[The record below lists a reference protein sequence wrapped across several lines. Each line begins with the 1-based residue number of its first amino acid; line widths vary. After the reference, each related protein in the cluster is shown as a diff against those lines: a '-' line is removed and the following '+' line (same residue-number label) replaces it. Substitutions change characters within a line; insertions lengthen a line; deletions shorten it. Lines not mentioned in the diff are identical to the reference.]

1 MLSGKSFSEYVET
14 LKTDMVVSVR
24 GRANNRDDGRSIA
37 VYSVNVLDAPSAGE
51 YTGKI
56 HVQIE
61 NEKANRETLERLN
74 YILKQHS
81 GASEFII
88 TITNDGSTRTF
99 TLPQK
104 VRYSV
109 EFIGELKVLLGANSI
124 VRGDQKRTSESAPGE
139 STDEVV
145 ALEVEQRTLFDS

>member
-1 MLSGKSFSEYVET
+1 M
-14 LKTDMVVSVR
+14 
-24 GRANNRDDGRSIA
+24 NI
-37 VYSVNVLDAPSAGE
+37 LDAPAAGE
-51 YTGKI
+51 YQGKI

-74 YILKQHS
+74 YIIKQS
-81 GASEFII
+81 PGNSEFII
-88 TITNDGSTRTF
+88 TISADGATRTY

-109 EFIGELKVLLGANSI
+109 EFIGELKVLLGAKAI
-124 VRGDQKRTSESAPGE
+124 VRGDQKSAAEETPVPSG

-145 ALEVEQRTLFDS
+145 PLEVNQRTLFDS